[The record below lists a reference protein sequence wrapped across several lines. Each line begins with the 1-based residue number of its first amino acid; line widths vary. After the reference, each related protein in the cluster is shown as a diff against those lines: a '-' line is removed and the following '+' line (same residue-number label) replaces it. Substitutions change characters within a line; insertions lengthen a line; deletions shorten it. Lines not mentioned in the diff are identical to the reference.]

1 MIDFIQSGDPVKLP
15 LLLVVL
21 RARKLTVWIPVTIC
35 RPKMI
40 GVLTQPAK

>member
-1 MIDFIQSGDPVKLP
+1 MIGFTQSGDPVKLP

-21 RARKLTVWIPVTIC
+21 RARKLTAWIPVTIC
-35 RPKMI
+35 RPKMS